1 MKIGSRKAWFLLV
14 LAGFLLTIGTACEP
28 QEDVIVYERDPTV
41 DPETKA
47 KRLMS
52 SARQYLDSELYSQAE
67 LAYREVVDLQ
77 PDNKTAL
84 ANLAFSVRAQERGDE
99 AFELYKMYTANFP
112 DDADGFARLGAI
124 YDDRGDLGNAA
135 EATGKAVE
143 LSPEDATLR
152 HELGNYYVKLEK
164 WEEAQTQYEKAIEL
178 DPEND
183 DYHGILANIYKEL
196 GKTDELLAAR
206 ETQLAKDPE
215 NPKLIASVA
224 RLNLDVENYDRSRE
238 LYEQLVELDE
248 GNVAL
253 LKNLAIIQLR
263 TADTTAAIATYK
275 KVVAADRSDADAYIK
290 LADFQATKSIGD
302 YESAVRN
309 VQTGLEL
316 NPDHAQG
323 WCVWGTVME
332 HMGRYEQAI
341 TKFEKAA
348 GLKDPYWSGYA
359 QKEVLR
365 QQQLIE
371 REKRKKEKEEYDKL
385 EEL

>member
-1 MKIGSRKAWFLLV
+1 MKVRSRKVWLLLV
-14 LAGFLLTIGTACEP
+14 LAGFLLTFGTACEP

-67 LAYREVVDLQ
+67 MAYREVVDLQ

-84 ANLAFSVRAQERGDE
+84 ANLAFSVRAQDRGDE
-99 AFELYKMYTANFP
+99 AFELYKKYTRSFP
-112 DDADGFARLGAI
+112 DDANGFARLGAI
-124 YDDRGDLGNAA
+124 YDDRGDLEGAA
-135 EATGKAVE
+135 REKGKAVE
-143 LSPEDATLR
+143 LSPDDAMLQ
-152 HELGNYYVKLEK
+152 HELGHSYIQLEK
-164 WEEAQTQYEKAIEL
+164 WEEAQTAYERAIEL

-183 DYHGILANIYKEL
+183 DFQGILASIYKEQ
-196 GKTDELLAAR
+196 GKTDELLATR
-206 ETQLAKDPE
+206 EAQLAKDPE
-215 NPKLIASVA
+215 NANLLASVA
-224 RLNLDVENYDRSRE
+224 KLNLDVENYGRSRE
-238 LYEQLVELDE
+238 LYEQLVEIDE
-248 GNVAL
+248 GNVTL

-290 LADFQATKSIGD
+290 LANLQATKSVGD
-302 YESAVRN
+302 YDSAVRN
-309 VQTGLEL
+309 VQTGLDL
-316 NPDHAQG
+316 NPNHAQG
-323 WCVWGTVME
+323 WCVWGTAME

-348 GLKDPYWSGYA
+348 GLDDPYWSGYA
-359 QKEVLR
+359 RKEVFH

-371 REKRKKEKEEYDKL
+371 LEKRKKEKEEYDKL
-385 EEL
+385 EEI